1 MLFIVCI
8 SLCLFS
14 STVKNISMSAHLNQ
28 FLNERMDLKLREFK
42 SFGGSV
48 EFQNNM
54 LVVFAPSLPILGR
67 FEEDVLKQLDEH
79 HIPLTSEDWNKLML
93 KRPDKTS
100 LFEQLVLPY
109 RTNDNVCIKPDG
121 SSLVV
126 CVVGIKGAVN
136 DVVATITA
144 ELNKEIVVEQ

>member
-1 MLFIVCI
+1 MM
-8 SLCLFS
+8 
-14 STVKNISMSAHLNQ
+14 KNIPMSARLNQ

-48 EFQNNM
+48 EWQNNM
-54 LVVFAPSLPILGR
+54 LVVFAPSIPILGR
-67 FEEDVLKQLDEH
+67 FEEEVLKQFDEH
-79 HIPLTSEDWNKLML
+79 RIPLISEDWNKLMQM
-93 KRPDKTS
+93 RPDKTS
-100 LFEQLVLPY
+100 AFQQLMLPY
-109 RTNDNVCIKPDG
+109 RTNDNVCVEPDN

-126 CVVGIKGAVN
+126 CVVGMKGAVQ